1 MVTYSAQL
9 STSSQL
15 RTPLKPPGAKM
26 REAECVII
34 AEAPGF
40 GGPEISINRSHL
52 LLLVPMS
59 QG

>member
-1 MVTYSAQL
+1 MHSYQHLANCA
-9 STSSQL
+9 
-15 RTPLKPPGAKM
+15 PLKPPGAKM

-34 AEAPGF
+34 AEAPYF
-40 GGPEISINRSHL
+40 GGPEIRINRSHL

>member
-15 RTPLKPPGAKM
+15 CTFKPGAKM

-34 AEAPGF
+34 AEALCF
-40 GGPEISINRSHL
+40 GGPEISINHSHL